1 MKIDILSKAKKKKF
15 VDGVSSL
22 GLEKIP
28 QLLIRT
34 GKERIRAYSGNL
46 SKEEIW
52 DLWRVLPIEGIGLYV
67 GKDSFNRNGVQET
80 RLSIDGLH
88 IWNEQITGNVVELDD
103 DLEEVWFKGEKLEL
117 GEGNDFVKFS
127 GKFVAVKSKS
137 SGDFIGTGKV
147 SVDGLV
153 LHNFLPKERR
163 RKSQTI

>member
-15 VDGVSSL
+15 VEGVESL
-22 GLEKIP
+22 GLKKVP

-52 DLWRVLPIEGIGLYV
+52 DLWRVLPVEGIGLYV

-88 IWNEQITGNVVELDD
+88 IWNEQITGNVVELDEG
-103 DLEEVWFKGEKLEL
+103 LEEIWFKGEKLEL
-117 GEGNDFVKFS
+117 GEGNKFEEFDISVK
-127 GKFVAVKSKS
+127 
-137 SGDFIGTGKV
+137 
-147 SVDGLV
+147 
-153 LHNFLPKERR
+153 R
-163 RKSQTI
+163 